1 MHSSPTEIQLLTE
14 ALDKHGDVMCDIAER
29 GILGGELVF
38 IFPRHSKAAKEYDA
52 WLEDIFS
59 KYLRHSDEKLAEIIA
74 FLLEHGQ
81 NIRQRLNNNQK
92 FYKRFRKELWPAFM
106 RVVDNNGAFEQLA
119 NDPHIWDL
127 LALNKGEQLL
137 EKWGLAPVGLLYG
150 ENAYP
155 VDLQAIIIEVL
166 LEGDDN
172 TVDAL
177 YKYKDELLFQKL
189 MRRQLSVGSQA
200 ALASKL
206 ATLCP
211 NYPEKACPSLPQY
224 LHYYVSIKDNAA
236 LAEELGPAPSG
247 PVTWIPFYGSY
258 YTAKKLWQG
267 RGLTGGD
274 AVAVGLDAFAIVPI
288 GFIAGK
294 VAVISKPAGKFLNKF
309 AEPTTKTVS
318 QKLVK
323 TKTRQI
329 KQGQKIKLP
338 QASNSVSALLQK
350 NQQLLKQFKEK
361 AQKLVVF
368 DVTKPIRFLYQK
380 IGGKTMR
387 FFGFEARVFMR
398 KDAKVL
404 MNPSQ
409 GLSGHFFRETAERAL
424 NDVVGESAGKALTAL
439 KTSETMS
446 KIIIS
451 KQTIRLLNKAKKKVT
466 AWQQNISAWWLMSM
480 KPVTSW

>member
-1 MHSSPTEIQLLTE
+1 MLKNRFTLFSLGLCQFSLLFCLFNPIPALAASQKPISAVDDYVLNELLKAGWRKNAAISVVAVNSAWFATLKQEHPKDFYYQINLLKQLSHSIYISYFLRRHPETAGLLAISDNPFLLVQVLNKPYCYNALTSFYALHSSPTEIKLLTE
-14 ALDKHGDVMCDIAER
+14 ALDKHGDIMCDIAER

-52 WLEDIFS
+52 WLEDILS
-59 KYLRHSDEKLAEIIA
+59 KYLWHSEEKLAEIIA
-74 FLLEHGQ
+74 FVLEHGQ

-92 FYKRFRKELWPAFM
+92 FYKRFRRELWPAFM
-106 RVVDNNGAFEQLA
+106 RVVDNNGAFDRLA

-127 LALNKGEQLL
+127 LAINKGEQLL
-137 EKWGLAPVGLLYG
+137 DKWGLAPVGLLYG

-211 NYPEKACPSLPQY
+211 NYPDKACPSLPQY
-224 LHYYVSIKDNAA
+224 LHSYVSIKDNAA
-236 LAEELGPAPSG
+236 LAEEIGPAPSG

-274 AVAVGLDAFAIVPI
+274 AFVVGLDAIAIVPI
-288 GFIAGK
+288 GLIVGK

-309 AEPTTKTVS
+309 ADTTKTVS
-318 QKLVK
+318 QKLAK
-323 TKTRQI
+323 TGQI

-338 QASNSVSALLQK
+338 QASDSFSALLQK
-350 NQQLLKQFKEK
+350 N
-361 AQKLVVF
+361 
-368 DVTKPIRFLYQK
+368 
-380 IGGKTMR
+380 
-387 FFGFEARVFMR
+387 
-398 KDAKVL
+398 
-404 MNPSQ
+404 
-409 GLSGHFFRETAERAL
+409 
-424 NDVVGESAGKALTAL
+424 
-439 KTSETMS
+439 
-446 KIIIS
+446 
-451 KQTIRLLNKAKKKVT
+451 
-466 AWQQNISAWWLMSM
+466 
-480 KPVTSW
+480 